1 MKKKALLFIAM
12 CTSLSVMANDV
23 KYTPTEKEIE
33 LVKFMIK
40 DDLVNFLKG
49 GKSLFARYSD
59 YIAVT
64 SDEVLKTYTENEA
77 RADKYYKGKSLIVSG
92 VVGGI
97 KSGINDE
104 PYVVFK
110 AKNMFQAPQARFLES
125 ENDKVIELNKGNK
138 VSLLCLGAGEVGGT
152 PTFKDCVFEDTASKM
167 LPDIYISEFD
177 SLVKGDVEK
186 ASEYIRDVAFHTTVM
201 AKSTNDFENCS
212 LGKMNS
218 DCIKKITKPK
228 SKSSKDNLD
237 QEMIKSLK
245 EYFKL
250 GN

>member
-12 CTSLSVMANDV
+12 CTSLSAMANDV
-23 KYTPTEKEIE
+23 KYTPTEKEVE
-33 LVKFMIK
+33 LIKFMVK
-40 DDLVNFLKG
+40 DDLEGFLKG
-49 GKSLFARYSD
+49 GKSIFATFSD
-59 YIAVT
+59 YTVVT

-104 PYVVFK
+104 PYIVFK

-138 VSLLCLGAGEVGGT
+138 VSLLCIGSGEVGGT
-152 PTFKDCVFEDTASKM
+152 PTFKDCLFEDTASKN
-167 LPDIYISEFD
+167 LTDKYISEFD
-177 SLVKGDVEK
+177 SLVKGDVDN
-186 ASEYIRDVAFHTTVM
+186 ASTYIREVAFNTNIF
-201 AKSTNDFENCS
+201 AKSTNDFEACS
-212 LGKMNS
+212 LGKMNR
-218 DCIKKITKPK
+218 DCTNKLTKLK

-245 EYFKL
+245 AYLKL
-250 GN
+250 EN